1 MATKE
6 IETLI
11 KLQIPAGQANPA
23 PPVGPVLG
31 QHGLN
36 IMDFCNAFNEKTKEL
51 QGTLTPVVITV
62 YKDRS
67 FTFEIKSPPAS
78 TLIMKELKL
87 KKGSQE
93 PNKDKVATITIA
105 QCKKIAEAKTK
116 LSKLV
121 NEKID
126 SSKTYT
132 IDEAVSII
140 MEFKRESFVESVDVA
155 YNLGVDPKHAD
166 QNIRLNLMLPHGAG
180 KEVTVL
186 ALVNA
191 DKEKEAQDAGADF
204 IGNKDYLEKIK
215 GGWTDVDKIVVT
227 PDLMAEIGKL
237 GKILGPKGLMPN
249 PKAGT
254 VTNDVAKSVKELKAG
269 KIDVRVEK
277 DGILHSSIGKTSF
290 SEDNLKENF
299 KVFHNAVMSA
309 KPNSFKG
316 TFLNSI
322 SLSSSLGPGIKIGVE

>member
-1 MATKE
+1 MNK
-6 IETLI
+6 
-11 KLQIPAGQANPA
+11 
-23 PPVGPVLG
+23 
-31 QHGLN
+31 
-36 IMDFCNAFNEKTKEL
+36 KTK
-51 QGTLTPVVITV
+51 
-62 YKDRS
+62 
-67 FTFEIKSPPAS
+67 F
-78 TLIMKELKL
+78 
-87 KKGSQE
+87 
-93 PNKDKVATITIA
+93 
-105 QCKKIAEAKTK
+105 
-116 LSKLV
+116 SKLV

-290 SEDNLKENF
+290 SEDSLKENF

>member
-1 MATKE
+1 MNK
-6 IETLI
+6 
-11 KLQIPAGQANPA
+11 
-23 PPVGPVLG
+23 
-31 QHGLN
+31 
-36 IMDFCNAFNEKTKEL
+36 KTK
-51 QGTLTPVVITV
+51 
-62 YKDRS
+62 
-67 FTFEIKSPPAS
+67 F
-78 TLIMKELKL
+78 
-87 KKGSQE
+87 
-93 PNKDKVATITIA
+93 
-105 QCKKIAEAKTK
+105 
-116 LSKLV
+116 SKLV

-237 GKILGPKGLMPN
+237 GKILGPKGLKPN

>member
-1 MATKE
+1 MNK
-6 IETLI
+6 
-11 KLQIPAGQANPA
+11 
-23 PPVGPVLG
+23 
-31 QHGLN
+31 
-36 IMDFCNAFNEKTKEL
+36 KTK
-51 QGTLTPVVITV
+51 
-62 YKDRS
+62 
-67 FTFEIKSPPAS
+67 F
-78 TLIMKELKL
+78 
-87 KKGSQE
+87 
-93 PNKDKVATITIA
+93 
-105 QCKKIAEAKTK
+105 
-116 LSKLV
+116 SKLV

-140 MEFKRESFVESVDVA
+140 MEFKRASFVESVDVA

-204 IGNKDYLEKIK
+204 VGNKDYLEKIK
-215 GGWTDVDKIVVT
+215 SGWTDVDKIVVT

-277 DGILHSSIGKTSF
+277 NGILHSSIGKTSF

-322 SLSSSLGPGIKIGVE
+322 SLSSSLGPGIKVGVE

>member
-1 MATKE
+1 MNK
-6 IETLI
+6 
-11 KLQIPAGQANPA
+11 
-23 PPVGPVLG
+23 
-31 QHGLN
+31 
-36 IMDFCNAFNEKTKEL
+36 KTK
-51 QGTLTPVVITV
+51 
-62 YKDRS
+62 
-67 FTFEIKSPPAS
+67 F
-78 TLIMKELKL
+78 
-87 KKGSQE
+87 
-93 PNKDKVATITIA
+93 
-105 QCKKIAEAKTK
+105 
-116 LSKLV
+116 SKLV

-126 SSKTYT
+126 SSKMYT
-132 IDEAVSII
+132 VDEAVSII
-140 MEFKRESFVESVDVA
+140 MEFKRESFVESIDVA

-180 KEVTVL
+180 KKVTVL

-191 DKEKEAQDAGADF
+191 DREKEAQDAGADF
-204 IGNKDYLEKIK
+204 VGNKDYLEKIK
-215 GGWTDVDKIVVT
+215 NGWTDVDKIVVT

-277 DGILHSSIGKTSF
+277 NGILHSSIGKTSF

-322 SLSSSLGPGIKIGVE
+322 SLSSTLGPGIKVEVE

>member
-1 MATKE
+1 
-6 IETLI
+6 
-11 KLQIPAGQANPA
+11 
-23 PPVGPVLG
+23 
-31 QHGLN
+31 
-36 IMDFCNAFNEKTKEL
+36 
-51 QGTLTPVVITV
+51 
-62 YKDRS
+62 
-67 FTFEIKSPPAS
+67 
-78 TLIMKELKL
+78 
-87 KKGSQE
+87 
-93 PNKDKVATITIA
+93 
-105 QCKKIAEAKTK
+105 
-116 LSKLV
+116 
-121 NEKID
+121 
-126 SSKTYT
+126 
-132 IDEAVSII
+132 

>member
-1 MATKE
+1 MNK
-6 IETLI
+6 
-11 KLQIPAGQANPA
+11 
-23 PPVGPVLG
+23 
-31 QHGLN
+31 
-36 IMDFCNAFNEKTKEL
+36 KTK
-51 QGTLTPVVITV
+51 
-62 YKDRS
+62 
-67 FTFEIKSPPAS
+67 F
-78 TLIMKELKL
+78 
-87 KKGSQE
+87 
-93 PNKDKVATITIA
+93 
-105 QCKKIAEAKTK
+105 
-116 LSKLV
+116 SKLV

-237 GKILGPKGLMPN
+237 GKILGPKGLLPN

-322 SLSSSLGPGIKIGVE
+322 SLSSSLGPGIKVGVE

>member
-1 MATKE
+1 MNK
-6 IETLI
+6 
-11 KLQIPAGQANPA
+11 
-23 PPVGPVLG
+23 
-31 QHGLN
+31 
-36 IMDFCNAFNEKTKEL
+36 KTK
-51 QGTLTPVVITV
+51 
-62 YKDRS
+62 
-67 FTFEIKSPPAS
+67 F
-78 TLIMKELKL
+78 
-87 KKGSQE
+87 
-93 PNKDKVATITIA
+93 
-105 QCKKIAEAKTK
+105 
-116 LSKLV
+116 SKLV

-186 ALVNA
+186 ALV
-191 DKEKEAQDAGADF
+191 
-204 IGNKDYLEKIK
+204 
-215 GGWTDVDKIVVT
+215 DVDKIVVT

>member
-1 MATKE
+1 MNK
-6 IETLI
+6 
-11 KLQIPAGQANPA
+11 
-23 PPVGPVLG
+23 
-31 QHGLN
+31 
-36 IMDFCNAFNEKTKEL
+36 KTK
-51 QGTLTPVVITV
+51 
-62 YKDRS
+62 
-67 FTFEIKSPPAS
+67 F
-78 TLIMKELKL
+78 
-87 KKGSQE
+87 
-93 PNKDKVATITIA
+93 
-105 QCKKIAEAKTK
+105 
-116 LSKLV
+116 SKLV

-299 KVFHNAVMSA
+299 KVFHKAVMSA

>member
-1 MATKE
+1 M
-6 IETLI
+6 
-11 KLQIPAGQANPA
+11 
-23 PPVGPVLG
+23 
-31 QHGLN
+31 
-36 IMDFCNAFNEKTKEL
+36 
-51 QGTLTPVVITV
+51 
-62 YKDRS
+62 
-67 FTFEIKSPPAS
+67 
-78 TLIMKELKL
+78 
-87 KKGSQE
+87 
-93 PNKDKVATITIA
+93 NK
-105 QCKKIAEAKTK
+105 KTK

-140 MEFKRESFVESVDVA
+140 MEFKRASFVESVDVA

-204 IGNKDYLEKIK
+204 VGNKDYLEKIK

-277 DGILHSSIGKTSF
+277 NGILHSSIGKTSF

-322 SLSSSLGPGIKIGVE
+322 SLSSSLGPGIKVGVE

>member
-1 MATKE
+1 MNK
-6 IETLI
+6 
-11 KLQIPAGQANPA
+11 
-23 PPVGPVLG
+23 
-31 QHGLN
+31 
-36 IMDFCNAFNEKTKEL
+36 KTK
-51 QGTLTPVVITV
+51 
-62 YKDRS
+62 
-67 FTFEIKSPPAS
+67 F
-78 TLIMKELKL
+78 
-87 KKGSQE
+87 
-93 PNKDKVATITIA
+93 
-105 QCKKIAEAKTK
+105 
-116 LSKLV
+116 SKLV

-204 IGNKDYLEKIK
+204 IGNKDYLDKIK

-249 PKAGT
+249 PKTGT
-254 VTNDVAKSVKELKAG
+254 VTNDVGKSIKELKAG

-277 DGILHSSIGKTSF
+277 NGILHSSIGKTSF

-299 KVFHNAVMSA
+299 KVFHNAVMGS

-322 SLSSSLGPGIKIGVE
+322 SLSSSLGPGIKVGVE